1 MLRYAQHDKEV
12 NKLLYLVQGSSTLK
26 IERKDRKKTEKN
38 RRKSVNNSSYRRHQL
53 SSFLLSM
60 AAEPCQRPCH

>member
-38 RRKSVNNSSYRRHQL
+38 RRKSVNNNSYRRHRL
-53 SSFLLSM
+53 SSFLLSV
-60 AAEPCQRPCH
+60 AAVPCQRPCH

>member
-26 IERKDRKKTEKN
+26 TERKDSKK
-38 RRKSVNNSSYRRHQL
+38 
-53 SSFLLSM
+53 
-60 AAEPCQRPCH
+60 

>member
-26 IERKDRKKTEKN
+26 TEHKDSKKTEKN
-38 RRKSVNNSSYRRHQL
+38 R
-53 SSFLLSM
+53 LLSVKRRKRKACFSM
-60 AAEPCQRPCH
+60 IACFLGTMKQNME